1 MSRLR
6 SLATVVRWVGLGL
19 IVGVLAGLS
28 SAAFLT
34 ALDWATDTRVERPW
48 LLWLLPLAGLAVGFM
63 YHRFAGAAARGN
75 NVILDE
81 IHQPTRRV
89 PARMAPMVFAATVV
103 THLSGGSAGR
113 EGTAIQMSGSLSDA
127 VLSRVIGLTSIDRRV
142 VLIAAISGGFG
153 AVFGVPIAGCI
164 FGLEVQSASR
174 IRHDAIVPALVAS
187 IVGDRVVRLL
197 DVAHM
202 PLPVIGSVDL
212 TVGIALKLVVGGVT
226 FGLAALVFIE
236 LTHAVKGAFGR
247 AIAWPPLR
255 PFVGGCLVIGLT
267 YIAGTRDYLGLSVP
281 LIVDSVGGVVAV
293 SMFAFAWKLLFTAV
307 TLGAGFQGGEV
318 TPLFVIGAT
327 LGAALGD
334 ALDAPVPLLAAVG
347 LVAVFSGATNTPIA
361 CTVMGVELFG
371 SAIIVPL
378 AIGAVVAT
386 AVSGRRSI
394 YSSQR
399 FPVEDASPV
408 DQDAEYL

>member
-1 MSRLR
+1 MRRIR

-19 IVGVLAGLS
+19 VVGALAGVS

-34 ALDWATDTRVERPW
+34 ALEWATDTRGERQW
-48 LLWLLPLAGLAVGFM
+48 LLWLLPLVGLAVGFT

-75 NVILDE
+75 NLILDE
-81 IHQPTRRV
+81 IHQPTQRV
-89 PARMAPMVFAATVV
+89 PARMAPMVFAATVA
-103 THLSGGSAGR
+103 THLCGGSAGR

-127 VLSRVIGLTSIDRRV
+127 LLARVVRLASTDRRV

-164 FGLEVQSASR
+164 FGLEVQSAGR

-187 IVGDRVVRLL
+187 VVGDQVVRLL
-197 DVAHM
+197 DVAHT
-202 PLPVIGSVDL
+202 PLPVIGAIDFTAGL
-212 TVGIALKLVVGGVT
+212 AFKLVLAGVA
-226 FGLAALVFIE
+226 FGLVAFVFIE
-236 LTHAVKGAFGR
+236 LTHALKRVFGR
-247 AIAWPPLR
+247 AIVWPPLR
-255 PFVGGCLVIGLT
+255 PFVGGWVVIGLT
-267 YIAGTRDYLGLSVP
+267 YLVGTRDYLGLSVP
-281 LIVDSVGGVVAV
+281 LITDSVGGVVAV
-293 SMFAFAWKLLFTAV
+293 ATFAFAWKLLFTAV

-327 LGAALGD
+327 LGAVLGD
-334 ALDAPVPLLAAVG
+334 ALNAPIPLLAAVG

-378 AIGAVVAT
+378 AIGAVVANV
-386 AVSGRRSI
+386 VSGRRSI
-394 YSSQR
+394 YTSQR
-399 FPVEDASPV
+399 VASARSTAV
-408 DQDAEYL
+408 DHDAEFL